1 MLREQMFE
9 VVHHEFSTRRPFD
22 DVVGSLEA
30 VTGDVQDGVF
40 ARELGAAVDVQDYR
54 RRMHARGA
62 DSGFM
67 RFFVIDH
74 GAWMA
79 FTGQKA
85 RCRLY
90 AIGNPLIAEG
100 LMSHDIGAGLN
111 VPVRLMVH
119 EAEDGDVRVSY
130 DVPSSLMSRLG
141 NADVTEAAKSK
152 LDVKLRALA
161 ERITG

>member
-1 MLREQMFE
+1 MLREQTFE
-9 VVHHEFSTRRPFD
+9 VVHHEFPTDRPFD

-30 VTGDVQDGVF
+30 ATGDVQDGVF
-40 ARELGAAVDVQDYR
+40 ARELGAVVDAQDFQ
-54 RRMHARGA
+54 RRMHAREA

-79 FTGQKA
+79 FTGRKA

-90 AIGNPLIAEG
+90 AIGNPLVAEG
-100 LMSHDIGAGLN
+100 MMGHDVGAGLN

-119 EAEDGDVRVSY
+119 EAEDGEVRVSY

-141 NADVTEAAKSK
+141 NADVTDAARSN